1 MNDLNAHP
9 ETALVP
15 YLGGQ
20 LEPDER
26 ARVAAH
32 LDTCEA
38 CQRMLADTRLVLARL
53 ADMPAPPEPHWGRY
67 RAELRAK
74 LDARAGGAR
83 GWRRPMAIALSTG
96 LAAALLLFT
105 LRPAPEPPSP
115 VASLTPLEE
124 TALGARLDMLKHY
137 EVVQRLDML
146 DEMETVRNL
155 DVVPVGG
162 R

>member
-1 MNDLNAHP
+1 MNTNTHP

-15 YLGGQ
+15 YLRDQ

-32 LDTCEA
+32 LETCA
-38 CQRMLADTRLVLARL
+38 GCRQTLADARVVLAQL
-53 ADMPAPPEPHWGRY
+53 AGIPAPPEPDWGRY
-67 RAELRAK
+67 RAELRAR
-74 LDARAGGAR
+74 LEARRRGAHW
-83 GWRRPMAIALSTG
+83 WRRPVTIAVSTG

-105 LRPAPEPPSP
+105 VRPTPVEPPST
-115 VASLTPLEE
+115 ASLTPIDE

-137 EVVQRLDML
+137 DVVQRLDML
-146 DEMETVRNL
+146 DELETVRNL

>member
-1 MNDLNAHP
+1 MSATDHP

-15 YLGGQ
+15 YLRDQ
-20 LEPDER
+20 LAADER

-32 LDTCEA
+32 LEA
-38 CQRMLADTRLVLARL
+38 CAACRGALTDTRAVLDAL
-53 ADMPAPPEPHWGRY
+53 AEAAAAPEPHWGRY
-67 RAELRAK
+67 RAELRAR
-74 LDARAGGAR
+74 LEARRRATVW
-83 GWRRPMAIALSTG
+83 WRRTVPVAVSAT
-96 LAAALLLFT
+96 LAAALLLLT
-105 LRPAPEPPSP
+105 LRPTPVEQPP
-115 VASLTPLEE
+115 ASLTPLEE

-146 DEMETVRNL
+146 DEMDTVRNL